1 MTYEVVI
8 QPRALRDLEESQ
20 RWAAKHA
27 PMTARRWFNRFIDR
41 LHTRNRNSQ
50 QCGFAEE
57 ARKAKREIRQ
67 LLFGRR
73 PNVYRALFVIDARH
87 VRVFRVMRAQRR
99 ALTRR
104 QIDEDIDPQSET

>member
-8 QPRALRDLEESQ
+8 QPRALRDLQESQ

-41 LHTRNRNSQ
+41 LHTLNKNPQR
-50 QCGFAEE
+50 CGFAEE
-57 ARKAKREIRQ
+57 ARKSKREIRQ
-67 LLFGRR
+67 LLFGKR
-73 PNVYRALFVIDARH
+73 PNVYRALFVVDARQ
-87 VRVFRVMRAQRR
+87 VCVFRVIRAQRR

-104 QIDEDIDPQSET
+104 QIDEDIDPESET